1 MKLGGWHRIWIVAST
16 TYFVL
21 VSAFVFLN
29 WLQPEGLPHT
39 PDLYEQLAPES
50 SSKIVP
56 SSKLDEI
63 DSREG
68 VLRVKMPSAH
78 VIPFYSEYSQD
89 ELEKVTDEY
98 WSVVKKKASQE
109 RTKLLLNAFLW
120 WIIPCLVVYILGW
133 LVRWIYRGFKAT

>member
-98 WSVVKKKASQE
+98 WSVARVSYLWNEYYANNTTATCFFNEKWRAASMGCC
-109 RTKLLLNAFLW
+109 
-120 WIIPCLVVYILGW
+120 IH
-133 LVRWIYRGFKAT
+133 